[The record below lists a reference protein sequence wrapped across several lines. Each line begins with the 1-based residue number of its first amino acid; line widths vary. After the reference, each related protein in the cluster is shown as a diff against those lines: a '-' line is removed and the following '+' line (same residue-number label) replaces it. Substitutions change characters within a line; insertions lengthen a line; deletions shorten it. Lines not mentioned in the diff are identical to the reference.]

1 MPIGAAALIPMLMGG
16 LGAAGG
22 ALSSKQKQ
30 QQDQTSKST
39 STENTNSTG
48 TTTKNLLPE
57 QQQAL
62 AKLMPY
68 IGQLLGGNNAGL
80 DPLKEFTRSKVNSN
94 YGQFEDALR
103 TKLGRGGGRSGK
115 MGTATRAMELSRLG
129 QLSGVDADFAKMMLD
144 EQNKGANLG
153 MGLLGMN
160 FGQTATQQGT
170 GTRTTEGSSST
181 TGTTSQNPW
190 GAALGGGVG
199 GALGGASLYDFGQ
212 EKEWWK

>member
-1 MPIGAAALIPMLMGG
+1 MPAAVAVPLLMGG

-30 QQDQTSKST
+30 TQEQQSKST
-39 STENTNSTG
+39 STENSSSTG
-48 TTTKNLLPE
+48 TTTKTLLPE

-62 AKLMPY
+62 AQLMPY

-80 DPLKEFTRSKVNSN
+80 DPLKQFTRSQVNSN

-103 TKLGRGGGRSGK
+103 TKLGRSGGKSGK
-115 MGTATRAMELSRLG
+115 LGTATRAMELSRLG
-129 QLSGVDADFAKMMLD
+129 QLSGVDADFAKMFLD
-144 EQNKGANLG
+144 EQSKGANLG

-170 GTRTTEGSSST
+170 ATRNTEGTNSST
-181 TGTTSQNPW
+181 GTSSQNPW

-199 GALGGASLYDFGQ
+199 GALGGVGLYDYGQ
-212 EKEWWK
+212 NKEWWK